1 MKNCIFCQIVAGKS
15 PCYRVYEDEFF
26 LGFLDIYPRTKGH
39 SLLIPKNH
47 YSWVYEVPE
56 FGKYWKAVLKLTRA
70 MQKAMSPSFVTY
82 VTHGLEIDHAHIH
95 ILPRTE
101 GETSFIPETKSFPKE
116 EMAEIADKI
125 YKTVNSQTF

>member
-1 MKNCIFCQIVAGKS
+1 MENCIFCQIVAGKS
-15 PCYRVYEDEFF
+15 PCYRVYEDESF
-26 LGFLDIYPRTKGH
+26 LGFLDIYPRVRGH
-39 SLLIPKNH
+39 SLLIPKKH

-56 FGKYWKAVLKLTRA
+56 FGKYWEAVLKLTRA
-70 MQKAMSPSFVTY
+70 MQKVLSPSFVTY
-82 VTHGLEIDHAHIH
+82 VTHGLEIEHAHVH

-125 YKTVNSQTF
+125 YATVKYEG

>member
-1 MKNCIFCQIVAGKS
+1 MENCIFCQIVAGKS